1 MVESYYIFEQII
13 NIRCGTGVEGFRVYG
28 AFALDLTSLNMYEI
42 TKSDLTRGRRLKIGA
57 VAAPLLLTFVPA
69 LITFLLMLLASGG
82 PPAAAV
88 ILFFGFIA
96 TTLGFVLGV
105 VTALVL
111 TYRRSIW
118 SKEMREKIAADG
130 IRAGEIDWFWGEMKP
145 GEKRALR
152 AVEARD
158 MLLGDAYRETL
169 ASRLTATRI
178 LKSSKKELLLSKR
191 RENSLRQLKSARAD
205 DFRATVQNDIEKI
218 TKINEEAKL
227 MLAEAESRLQM
238 IEAAASRAGGL
249 ADNELALKKLTA
261 RAAELPLALESAKMT
276 DEIRLELER
285 EGLEPIKEKGNG

>member
-1 MVESYYIFEQII
+1 MYDITE
-13 NIRCGTGVEGFRVYG
+13 N
-28 AFALDLTSLNMYEI
+28 DLA
-42 TKSDLTRGRRLKIGA
+42 RGRRLKIGA
-57 VAAPLLLTFVPA
+57 VAAPFVLTLVPA
-69 LITFLLMLLASGG
+69 LITFVLMLLAASG

-88 ILFFGFIA
+88 ILFFGVIA
-96 TTLGFVLGV
+96 TTIGFILGLA
-105 VTALVL
+105 TALVL
-111 TYRRSIW
+111 TYRRSVW
-118 SKEMREKIAADG
+118 TKEMREKIAADG
-130 IRAGEIDWFWGEMKP
+130 IRAGEIDWFWAEMKP
-145 GEKRALR
+145 NEKRALR

-205 DFRATVQNDIEKI
+205 DFRVTIQNDIEKI
-218 TKINEEAKL
+218 TKINGEAKL

-249 ADNELALKKLTA
+249 ADNELALRKLSA

-276 DEIRLELER
+276 DEIRRELER
-285 EGLEPIKEKGNG
+285 EGLEPINEKDAG